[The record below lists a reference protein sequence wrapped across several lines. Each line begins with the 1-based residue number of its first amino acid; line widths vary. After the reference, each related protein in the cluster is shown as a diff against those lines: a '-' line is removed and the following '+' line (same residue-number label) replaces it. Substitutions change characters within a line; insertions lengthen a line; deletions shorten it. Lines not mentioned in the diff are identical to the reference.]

1 MLTTILL
8 HRGGAQ
14 GSGSPAVESGEGPQ
28 ADSRQAISPAAPH
41 TTLRSPTCGT
51 CRPAPGGGWGL
62 ASHRLGPDSSGLRPR
77 GGSPRSEPPA
87 QPPASGEQPA
97 AAERPAAATSTSG
110 GGTAAEFRGRGGAAA
125 ATATTA
131 SPRGP
136 PIGPRAW
143 ALHPAPPRRFPPRA
157 DGATSRLGHRAR
169 EPGRR
174 RGRGAKRRRRA
185 APSARGATAKRAG
198 LRFQRWPPRPSPQKG
213 TDEVGGPR
221 SFPPPRPRRYDAIWR
236 LHLRD
241 AVETK
246 MMVFCPV
253 AWSGPPAAIVWLPD
267 GRSSSIFLTPNVV
280 IRGQQRDL
288 QGGFVCSKR
297 AVAKRPLL
305 NGRPAALSGDRAG
318 DRWRFFSPH
327 IN

>member
-14 GSGSPAVESGEGPQ
+14 GSGSPAVEFGEGPQ
-28 ADSRQAISPAAPH
+28 ADSRQSVSPAAPH
-41 TTLRSPTCGT
+41 STLRSPTCGT

-185 APSARGATAKRAG
+185 ASSASEGRRRSARASAAR
-198 LRFQRWPPRPSPQKG
+198 
-213 TDEVGGPR
+213 GGRRGPA
-221 SFPPPRPRRYDAIWR
+221 PRRERMRSAGR
-236 LHLRD
+236 GRFPLRGRVATIVSGD
-241 AVETK
+241 FILGTQWK
-246 MMVFCPV
+246 QRMVFCPV

-288 QGGFVCSKR
+288 QGGSRGTYKE
-297 AVAKRPLL
+297 
-305 NGRPAALSGDRAG
+305 ALSAVKELLRNGL
-318 DRWRFFSPH
+318 S
-327 IN
+327 